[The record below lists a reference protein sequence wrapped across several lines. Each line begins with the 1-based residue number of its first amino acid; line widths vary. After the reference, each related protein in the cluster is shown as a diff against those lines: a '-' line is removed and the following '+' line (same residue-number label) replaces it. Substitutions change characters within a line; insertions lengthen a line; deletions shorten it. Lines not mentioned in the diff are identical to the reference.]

1 VEHSQAYNTSIQQY
15 ADNFND
21 FVEFKARL
29 ILLLITEGQ
38 QERAVA
44 RLEALRVEYDE
55 ANYEAVKARVAALL
69 R

>member
-1 VEHSQAYNTSIQQY
+1 VNTSIHTNSIQQY
-15 ADNFND
+15 DDNFND

-29 ILLLITEGQ
+29 IILLITEGQ

-44 RLEALRVEYDE
+44 RLEALQHEYGQKH
-55 ANYEAVKARVAALL
+55 YEAVKAKVAELL

>member
-1 VEHSQAYNTSIQQY
+1 MNTSIHTNSIQQY
-15 ADNFND
+15 DDNFND

>member
-1 VEHSQAYNTSIQQY
+1 MNTSIHTNSIQQY
-15 ADNFND
+15 GDNFND

-55 ANYEAVKARVAALL
+55 ANYEAVKAKVAALL